1 MGYNQIH
8 ETVVADIFDTL
19 KDGIRLVGDTVNP
32 KTARVRNAR
41 SIARATSGLTLAFP
55 VICTNTLPLET
66 ATMIA
71 KAIERKNVAML
82 QMAFSAYNIT
92 SDADAISHLSK
103 FHPNLNL
110 SKMALDSFMDAMEML
125 DESSRIY
132 TQEISAIRE
141 DCKRNL
147 NFVLEDSIN
156 ETSLLEFKEVNTMG
170 RSSIIYEAPRP
181 KDVYGNP
188 LSDDDLENLAYD
200 SNGGQGHS
208 TKDIRWYYDQKRKE
222 DQLNF
227 QKDKQAD
234 DKADRDRQ
242 LQFQKDKHADDKAD
256 RDRQYQFQKDKH
268 DDDKAD
274 RDRQYKLQ
282 KDKFGLDTLKL
293 GIDYQDKQR
302 QATVNKTDYL
312 TKQLLPS
319 DVKKANEM
327 QPTLMIVNFYVNE
340 KDRDLNVAQ
349 QFVCGVKS
357 KLYAIDS
364 SAIINKIITKHV
376 DSDILL
382 KLVKVSTREISFVKD
397 FLLGLDDAK
406 LDSLSRSK
414 KGSGSAIFKALE
426 RRALNGKI
434 RRSLRME
441 NSAKAI
447 STLVVSS
454 EEAEE
459 LRKYENIDITSPK
472 IVIPIM
478 EKLNLLY
485 FVIVDNTAESVNILT
500 DGETEFETY
509 SFTSLER
516 ENGDAAYKK
525 AINLITK
532 LV

>member
-8 ETVVADIFDTL
+8 ETVVAYIFDTL
-19 KDGIRLVGDTVNP
+19 KDGIRLVGDIVNP

-41 SIARATSGLTLAFP
+41 SLARATSGLTLAFP

-103 FHPNLNL
+103 FHTNLNL
-110 SKMALDSFMDAMEML
+110 SKMDLDSFMDAMEML

-170 RSSIIYEAPRP
+170 RSSIIYEAPKP
-181 KDVYGNP
+181 KDLNGNP
-188 LSDDDLENLAYD
+188 ISDDDLEDLAYK
-200 SNGGQGHS
+200 NTGQGPS
-208 TKDIRWYYDQKRKE
+208 IDDIRWYYSQKNKE

-227 QKDKQAD
+227 QKDKQVA
-234 DKADRDRQ
+234 DKADS
-242 LQFQKDKHADDKAD
+242 
-256 RDRQYQFQKDKH
+256 DRQYQLQKDKFAA
-268 DDDKAD
+268 DKAD
-274 RDRQYKLQ
+274 SDRQYQLQ

-293 GIDYQDKQR
+293 GIDYQDKKR

>member
-103 FHPNLNL
+103 FHTNLNL
-110 SKMALDSFMDAMEML
+110 SKMDLDSFMDAMEML

-181 KDVYGNP
+181 KDLNGNP
-188 LSDDDLENLAYD
+188 ISDDDLEDLAYK
-200 SNGGQGHS
+200 NTGQGPS
-208 TKDIRWYYDQKRKE
+208 TTDIRWYYSQKNKE

-227 QKDKQAD
+227 QKDK
-234 DKADRDRQ
+234 
-242 LQFQKDKHADDKAD
+242 HTDDKAD
-256 RDRQYQFQKDKH
+256 RDRQYQ
-268 DDDKAD
+268 
-274 RDRQYKLQ
+274 LQ

-293 GIDYQDKQR
+293 DIDYQDKQR

>member
-19 KDGIRLVGDTVNP
+19 KDGIRLVGDIVNP

-41 SIARATSGLTLAFP
+41 SLARATSGLTLAFP

-103 FHPNLNL
+103 FHTNLNL
-110 SKMALDSFMDAMEML
+110 SKMDLDSFMDAMEML

-170 RSSIIYEAPRP
+170 RSSIIYEAPKP
-181 KDVYGNP
+181 KDLNGNP
-188 LSDDDLENLAYD
+188 ISDDDLEDLAYK
-200 SNGGQGHS
+200 NTGQGPS
-208 TKDIRWYYDQKRKE
+208 IDDIRWYYSQKNKE

-227 QKDKQAD
+227 QKDKQVA
-234 DKADRDRQ
+234 DKADS
-242 LQFQKDKHADDKAD
+242 
-256 RDRQYQFQKDKH
+256 DRQYQLQKDKFAA
-268 DDDKAD
+268 DKAD
-274 RDRQYKLQ
+274 SDRQYQLQ

-293 GIDYQDKQR
+293 GIDYQDKKR

>member
-32 KTARVRNAR
+32 KTAKVRNAR

-103 FHPNLNL
+103 FHTNLNL
-110 SKMALDSFMDAMEML
+110 SKMDLDSFMDTMEML
-125 DESSRIY
+125 GETSRIY

-141 DCKRNL
+141 DCRRNL
-147 NFVLEDSIN
+147 NFVLDDSIN

-181 KDVYGNP
+181 KDLNGKP
-188 LSDDDLENLAYD
+188 LSDDDLEDLAYD
-200 SNGGQGHS
+200 NTGKGTSVD
-208 TKDIRWYYDQKRKE
+208 DIRWYYDQKHKE

-227 QKDKQAD
+227 QKDKYAKDMEAKKDQLAAQQKQQDAD
-234 DKADRDRQ
+234 KE
-242 LQFQKDKHADDKAD
+242 D
-256 RDRQYQFQKDKH
+256 RDRQYNLQ
-268 DDDKAD
+268 
-274 RDRQYKLQ
+274 RDR
-282 KDKFGLDTLKL
+282 FGLDTLKT

-472 IVIPIM
+472 TVIPIM

>member
-103 FHPNLNL
+103 FHTNLNL
-110 SKMALDSFMDAMEML
+110 SKMDLDSFMDAMEML

-147 NFVLEDSIN
+147 NFVLDDSIN

-181 KDVYGNP
+181 KDLNGKP
-188 LSDDDLENLAYD
+188 LDDKDIEDLAYD
-200 SNGGQGHS
+200 NTGKGTSVD
-208 TKDIRWYYDQKRKE
+208 DIRWYYDQKHKE

-227 QKDKQAD
+227 QKDKYAKDMEAKKDQLAAQQKQQDAD
-234 DKADRDRQ
+234 KE
-242 LQFQKDKHADDKAD
+242 
-256 RDRQYQFQKDKH
+256 
-268 DDDKAD
+268 
-274 RDRQYKLQ
+274 
-282 KDKFGLDTLKL
+282 
-293 GIDYQDKQR
+293 DKQR
-302 QATVNKTDYL
+302 QATVNKTDYF

-397 FLLGLDDAK
+397 FLLGIDDAK

>member
-103 FHPNLNL
+103 FHTNLNL
-110 SKMALDSFMDAMEML
+110 SKMDLDSFMDAMEML

-181 KDVYGNP
+181 KDLNGKP
-188 LSDDDLENLAYD
+188 LDDKDIEDLAYD

-208 TKDIRWYYDQKRKE
+208 TDDIRWYYDQKHKE

-227 QKDKQAD
+227 QKNKQSD

-242 LQFQKDKHADDKAD
+242 YQFQKDKHADDKAD
-256 RDRQYQFQKDKH
+256 RDRQYNLQ
-268 DDDKAD
+268 
-274 RDRQYKLQ
+274 RDR
-282 KDKFGLDTLKL
+282 FRLDTLKT

-472 IVIPIM
+472 TVIPIM